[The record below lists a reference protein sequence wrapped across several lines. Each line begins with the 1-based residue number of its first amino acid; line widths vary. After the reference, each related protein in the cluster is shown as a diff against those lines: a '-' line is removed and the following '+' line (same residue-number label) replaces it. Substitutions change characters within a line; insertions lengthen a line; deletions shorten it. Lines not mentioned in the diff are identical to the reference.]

1 MFTWHVA
8 ITILGSL
15 GNNDGNAYKK
25 YHLKVNL
32 CCLKLYRTYF
42 ILFNLSNVGNFFG
55 VEF

>member
-1 MFTWHVA
+1 MFTWYVA

-25 YHLKVNL
+25 YHLKSEFVL
-32 CCLKLYRTYF
+32 PQTLSHLFYF
-42 ILFNLSNVGNFFG
+42 VYLSNVGNFFG

>member
-25 YHLKVNL
+25 YHLKSEFVL
-32 CCLKLYRTYF
+32 PQTLSH
-42 ILFNLSNVGNFFG
+42 LFYLV
-55 VEF
+55 

>member
-15 GNNDGNAYKK
+15 GNNDGNVYKK